1 MTNCQPHMIISL
13 LLVTLTMTCS
23 HYKKKPLKNVC
34 DILDFTNMIKSPT
47 CFTKNAPPTLNDV
60 ILTNQSSYC
69 QYALNFNCG
78 LSNMHNTISMQI
90 KGNLPKLNRD
100 FIIYRSFKHF
110 DQNTFLSDK
119 ICSAMI
125 DKTSD
130 VNAAY
135 DNFETF
141 FFRGN

>member
-1 MTNCQPHMIISL
+1 MSTTYDNF
-13 LLVTLTMTCS
+13 LVIGDLNYDMLS
-23 HYKKKPLKNVC
+23 PQKKPFKNVC
-34 DILDFTNMIKSPT
+34 DILDFTNMIKSAT

-78 LSNMHNTISMQI
+78 LSNMHNTISIQI

-100 FIIYRSFKHF
+100 FINYRSFKHF
-110 DQNTFLSDK
+110 DQNKFLSDLHDK
-119 ICSAMI
+119 NVSAMI

-130 VNAAY
+130 VNAAD